1 MSGAA
6 RGHVPARLRALPRD
20 QLGCVHL
27 ADTSK
32 DKMDALL
39 ERYTAAL
46 RYGRRILEGDL
57 RPHDATDAEEPRSK
71 RTRLAYPT
79 CSRCGMDL
87 RRPYVC
93 LTCAYTACFFRDPI
107 TDAAAAA
114 ASAGAHEPAATNG
127 TAHARDGA
135 EVGTS
140 HIGLHLAE
148 EAHPFGTPARPLTQP
163 ATWCTARCSARRA
176 TTWCTTRALSTCAE
190 SSSTVRMCTVRTR
203 PRSTPWPHRMR
214 CVRGS
219 D

>member
-39 ERYTAAL
+39 ERYAAAL

-114 ASAGAHEPAATNG
+114 GGSIRGFTSLMPTWEEGEPVVYCYEIHLKPEMRGFVFLNG
-127 TAHARDGA
+127 YR
-135 EVGTS
+135 
-140 HIGLHLAE
+140 LL
-148 EAHPFGTPARPLTQP
+148 
-163 ATWCTARCSARRA
+163 
-176 TTWCTTRALSTCAE
+176 
-190 SSSTVRMCTVRTR
+190 
-203 PRSTPWPHRMR
+203 
-214 CVRGS
+214 
-219 D
+219 